1 MNEYDLN
8 NLGFLMNLSEEDFDL
23 WMNDASDDDIDYA
36 LDLIKLA
43 KVQHL
48 MQEFELLD
56 SIETNTDEANI
67 LITRIKS
74 KI

>member
-1 MNEYDLN
+1 
-8 NLGFLMNLSEEDFDL
+8 MNLSEEDFDL

-56 SIETNTDEANI
+56 SIETNADEANI

>member
-1 MNEYDLN
+1 MNKEDLN
-8 NLGFLMNLSEEDFDL
+8 NLGYLMNLSEADFDQ
-23 WMNDASDDDIDYA
+23 WMNAASGKDIDYA
-36 LDLIKLA
+36 LELIKLA

>member
-1 MNEYDLN
+1 MNDYDLN